1 MVLSGSY
8 SGSYS
13 GRENSLENSLENSG
27 RVGDRVQKYLPVWW
41 LLSVYRIARAERAFL
56 GVLLCRYKLI
66 FLTQNNA
73 F

>member
-1 MVLSGSY
+1 MLLCGRA
-8 SGSYS
+8 GDA
-13 GRENSLENSLENSG
+13 RENRGGYGG
-27 RVGDRVQKYLPVWW
+27 RVGDRVQKYLTVWG